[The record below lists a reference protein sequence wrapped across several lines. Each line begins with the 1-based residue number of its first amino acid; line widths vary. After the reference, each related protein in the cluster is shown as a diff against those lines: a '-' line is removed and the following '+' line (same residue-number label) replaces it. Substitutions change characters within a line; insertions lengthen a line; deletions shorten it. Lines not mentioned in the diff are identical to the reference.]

1 MKYLIT
7 VLLLALCFSGSD
19 TGQEGAMLAFLPG
32 LTLIPSLMLSFSA
45 ASGLYGAYSQYQA
58 GQAQADLQEKQAEVN
73 AEMARR
79 EAEADAKAESRE
91 MREVRDA
98 QKRRRAAM
106 EAAYATS
113 GVLLEGTPA
122 QMLTRQR
129 ETDEFNVQSRHQE
142 GNERRKTML
151 WQADTG
157 QMLGKFQAKST
168 RRAAN
173 NSFIAGIG
181 NTATSSFSNYKAWE
195 TKPKSKP
202 K

>member
-7 VLLLALCFSGSD
+7 VLFLAICFSGS
-19 TGQEGAMLAFLPG
+19 GSEQEGVMLAFLPG

-45 ASGLYGAYSQYQA
+45 ATGVYGAYSQYQA
-58 GQAQADLQEKQAEVN
+58 GQAQADLAEKQANVN

-79 EAEADAKAESRE
+79 EAEADAKAESQEAKE
-91 MREVRDA
+91 MRDQQR
-98 QKRRRAAM
+98 RRRAAM

-129 ETDEFNVQSRHQE
+129 EADDFNVQARHQE

-151 WQADTG
+151 WQASTNQQLG
-157 QMLGKFQAKST
+157 QFEAKST

-181 NTATSSFSNYKAWE
+181 NTAVGGFRDYKAWE
-195 TKPKSKP
+195 IK
-202 K
+202 

>member
-1 MKYLIT
+1 
-7 VLLLALCFSGSD
+7 
-19 TGQEGAMLAFLPG
+19 MLAFLPG

-45 ASGLYGAYSQYQA
+45 ATGVYGAYSQYQA

-79 EAEADAKAESRE
+79 EVEADAKAESQEARE
-91 MREVRDA
+91 MRDQQR
-98 QKRRRAAM
+98 RRRAAM
-106 EAAYATS
+106 ESAYATS

-129 ETDEFNVQSRHQE
+129 ETDEYNVQARHQE

-151 WQADTG
+151 WQASTN
-157 QMLGKFQAKST
+157 QQLGKFQAKST

-181 NTATSSFSNYKAWE
+181 NTATSAFSNYKAW
-195 TKPKSKP
+195 K
-202 K
+202 

>member
-1 MKYLIT
+1 
-7 VLLLALCFSGSD
+7 
-19 TGQEGAMLAFLPG
+19 MLAFLPG
-32 LTLIPSLMLSFSA
+32 LTLLPSLLLSFSA
-45 ASGLYGAYSQYQA
+45 ATGVYGAYSQYQA
-58 GQAQADLQEKQAEVN
+58 GQAQADMARKQADVN

-79 EAEADAKAESRE
+79 EAEADAKAESQQARE
-91 MREVRDA
+91 MRDQQR
-98 QKRRRAAM
+98 RRRAAM

-129 ETDEFNVQSRHQE
+129 EADEFNVQARHQE

-151 WQADTG
+151 WQASTG
-157 QMLGKFQAKST
+157 QQLGKFQAKAT

-181 NTATSSFSNYKAWE
+181 NTASGTFSNYRAFQ
-195 TKPKSKP
+195 
-202 K
+202 